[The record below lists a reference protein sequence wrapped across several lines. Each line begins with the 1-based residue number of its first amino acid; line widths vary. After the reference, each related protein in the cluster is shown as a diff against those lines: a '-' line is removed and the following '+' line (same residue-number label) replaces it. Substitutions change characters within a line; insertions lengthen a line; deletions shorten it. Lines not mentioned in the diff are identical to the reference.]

1 MEIDLNKSLE
11 VDDAYGVG
19 GNGEILDVSFGL
31 FAETEFPAA
40 DGTVIPADGLIEM
53 ITLNENDYGKAVSY
67 LPFGSYYLKELST
80 NAAYILNDMK
90 FPCCL

>member
-1 MEIDLNKSLE
+1 
-11 VDDAYGVG
+11 
-19 GNGEILDVSFGL
+19 
-31 FAETEFPAA
+31 
-40 DGTVIPADGLIEM
+40 M

-90 FPCCL
+90 FPVVFEYAGKNTALFTFLPTMAKPWAMT